1 MFDSKCVIDVM
12 SPDLTNWLKVTCRDM
27 SCHIYVTRSESAL
40 IRGGTR
46 CCVDDIDDTTASD
59 CGCRLFRAKTICAR
73 MLSWN
78 KCLVWWISCWW
89 KTRRQGRE
97 NWRWE
102 PTRCTFEGVLKT
114 CLVMCS
120 GSFVDVFSLGFD
132 WLPGLAVTHQYVVQR
147 EGENS
152 IWFPDRN
159 KCYMIDCVALG
170 SWQTIRLRA
179 ETVMGNSQSIHGNF
193 SAALSLWEDR
203 FRYSQEIIPLWATA
217 ISPRAKWLVWP
228 QLFPCYFFVFPRLF
242 LYHSAVE

>member
-89 KTRRQGRE
+89 KTQRQGKE

-114 CLVMCS
+114 CLVMCN
-120 GSFVDVFSLGFD
+120 GSFVDVFWVFSGFWLTPWACGHTPIRSSTGRRKQHLISRPQSLLHD
-132 WLPGLAVTHQYVVQR
+132 WLCRFGIL
-147 EGENS
+147 
-152 IWFPDRN
+152 
-159 KCYMIDCVALG
+159 IDY
-170 SWQTIRLRA
+170 T
-179 ETVMGNSQSIHGNF
+179 T
-193 SAALSLWEDR
+193 
-203 FRYSQEIIPLWATA
+203 
-217 ISPRAKWLVWP
+217 
-228 QLFPCYFFVFPRLF
+228 
-242 LYHSAVE
+242 